1 MSWRTCKKFD
11 AHVHVLPGERT
22 AQFLADEG
30 PDAPWSRCGAE
41 DCLRRMDQYGI
52 ERALLVPANDQYLYF
67 QDPGE
72 TNRFLG
78 GLVREHPDRFRA
90 FADVTSSGAYF
101 IENTPYSL
109 EEAVELAFL
118 SAQEDT
124 VIVAFGSL
132 SYLGALIKIVEK
144 GYGPGRDLHG
154 RYKKS

>member
-90 FADVTSSGAYF
+90 FADVTASGAYF
-101 IENTPYSL
+101 IEQTPYIL
-109 EEAVELAFL
+109 EEAVE
-118 SAQEDT
+118 EYE
-124 VIVAFGSL
+124 I
-132 SYLGALIKIVEK
+132 
-144 GYGPGRDLHG
+144 GRAHV
-154 RYKKS
+154 